1 MRALDD
7 LKLAVKL
14 PLILG
19 TMVAVAML
27 AMGYTGYHAARQALM
42 EAGVARI
49 NTALDSKLLEFEAWF
64 EGASSDLKAAAASP
78 LTLRA
83 LRDFTSAWEK
93 LGDEAKSYIHAQ
105 YVEGNPNPAGERYKL
120 DRVTNVSDYSVAHA
134 RYHPGF
140 VSIFSEK
147 NYHDVMLVAVDGTIL
162 YTVAKEGDIGEN
174 LLTGSLRVT
183 SLART
188 VRRVLQAAD
197 TPILFSDFAPYK
209 ASDGKPTS
217 FAAAPITSVDGRVLG
232 ALVFQIS
239 TLQMNAILERRHG
252 DGIALTSYLLGTD
265 RRLRSDLGAAPEMQ
279 AYTGKR
285 TPEAMKTA
293 FDLEHVVS
301 QEAGIDGRPA
311 LLMTGRIEVPG
322 FKMALVLEQ
331 PEEELVS
338 PVLQMVRSMLFG
350 ATISTLAMG
359 LVVFLVARSLS
370 RPLVG
375 AAEAM
380 EQIASGNYDCPVS
393 GTARGDEIGAI
404 ARTLETFR
412 NALGLAA
419 VTARENAV
427 NSAALAGSSA
437 ALMVLDERGRIT
449 YANGALSALFRTH
462 AEEIGCRLADFDP
475 DSLVGGGVG
484 ALLEDAGGFAN
495 LFQAADVWPVVA
507 ELRFGQAR
515 FRLEANEVLAANGE
529 RIGFVAEWREVTE
542 ERMNRALLGAIDRD
556 LVTLECGADGLVLA
570 LNSRFSAMAG
580 RAAEDCAGEPLGEVL
595 SDETGVSLEF
605 GRMVEQLVQGQAVY
619 GRFFAGHG
627 EGREGVVEG
636 GFAPVR
642 DSAGALIKVVF
653 IGSDVSAAEAARRAA
668 EAQRRA
674 LQEAQAAVVEALRV
688 GLRRLSEGDLTA
700 RLTDT
705 FAEDYRTL
713 REDFNRTLD
722 RLEELVRTV
731 VSNATAIEAEVHE
744 IAAAA
749 DDLSERTERQAATL
763 EQTAVALDELTVSV
777 QSAAEGAGEAN
788 AVATAA
794 RASAAASAP
803 VVQQAVEAMGAIE
816 RSSEKIAKIASVID
830 DIAFQTNLLAL
841 NAGVEA
847 ARAGEAGRG
856 FAVVANEV
864 RALAQR
870 CSEAAREIDALLSEA
885 AQEVKRG
892 VGHVNQT
899 GVAIEAIVGSVGQIS
914 LRMAD
919 IAASA
924 REQSAGLAE
933 INQAVNQIDHATQ
946 ENTAL
951 FADTALASQRL
962 TESAKALSATVERFS
977 VRSLPTG
984 GETVAD
990 GGGWSVVRMP
1000 HAAQPPS
1007 GAARLA
1013 VGSVALAS
1021 TDSAAKG
1028 LADGWEEF

>member
-19 TMVAVAML
+19 TMVVVAML
-27 AMGYTGYHAARQALM
+27 AMGYTGYSAARQALM

-49 NTALDSKLLEFEAWF
+49 GTAIDSKLLEFDAWF
-64 EGASSDLKAAAASP
+64 DGVASDLKATAASP

-93 LGDEAKSYIHAQ
+93 LGAQAKGYVRAQ
-105 YVEGNPNPAGERYKL
+105 YIEGNPNAAGERYRL
-120 DRVTNVSDYSVAHA
+120 DRITNVSDYSVAHA

-147 NYHDVMLVAVDGTIL
+147 DYHDVMLVAVDGTIL
-162 YTVAKEGDIGEN
+162 YTVAKEPDIGEN
-174 LLTGSLRVT
+174 LLTGSLRT
-183 SLART
+183 TNLART

-197 TPILFSDFAPYK
+197 TPILFSDFAPYP
-209 ASDGKPTS
+209 ASNGEPAS

-239 TLQMNAILERRHG
+239 TVQMNAVLSRRRG

-265 RRLRSDLGAAPEMQ
+265 RRLRSDLGPAPEER
-279 AYTGKR
+279 AYSGKKS
-285 TPEAMKTA
+285 PAAMKTA
-293 FDLEHVVS
+293 FDVEHVVS
-301 QEAGIDGRPA
+301 HEPGIDGRPA

-322 FKMALVLEQ
+322 FRMALVMEQ
-331 PEEELVS
+331 AEEDLVR
-338 PVLQMVRSMLFG
+338 PVLRLVRSMLFG
-350 ATISTLAMG
+350 AAISTLAMG
-359 LVVFLVARSLS
+359 LIVFLVARSLS

-375 AAEAM
+375 ASEAM
-380 EQIASGNYDCPVS
+380 EQIACGNYDCPVG
-393 GTARGDEIGAI
+393 GTARRDEIGAI

-412 NALGLAA
+412 NALSRAA
-419 VTARENAV
+419 VAARENAV

-437 ALMVLDERGRIT
+437 ALMVLDERGQIT
-449 YANGALSALFRTH
+449 YANAALSALFGLH
-462 AEEIGCRLADFDP
+462 GPEIQQRLPGFDA
-475 DSLVGGGVG
+475 SALVGTPLSR
-484 ALLEDAGGFAN
+484 LLTEEEDFVRLFA
-495 LFQAADVWPVVA
+495 ASDHWPVVA
-507 ELRFGQAR
+507 ELRYGRAR
-515 FRLEANEVLAANGE
+515 FRLEANEVLSAAGE
-529 RIGFVAEWREVTE
+529 RIGFVAEWREITE

-556 LVTLECGADGLVLA
+556 LVTLECGADGGVAA
-570 LNSRFSAMAG
+570 LNDRFAAMAG
-580 RAAEDCAGEPLGEVL
+580 RSVGSCVGQPLGAIL
-595 SDETGVSLEF
+595 ADEAGAPVEF
-605 GRMVEQLVQGQAVY
+605 GLMAERLMQGQAVY
-619 GRFFAGHG
+619 GRFFAA
-627 EGREGVVEG
+627 RDADRCGVVEG

-642 DSAGALIKVVF
+642 DSSGTLLKVVF

-674 LQEAQAAVVEALRV
+674 LQEAQAAVVEALRI

-700 RLTDT
+700 RLTDA

-713 REDFNRTLD
+713 RDDFNMALD
-722 RLEELVRTV
+722 RLEDLVRTV
-731 VSNATAIEAEVHE
+731 VANATAIEAEVHE
-744 IAAAA
+744 IAVAA

-777 QSAAEGAGEAN
+777 QSAAEGAGEAD
-788 AVATAA
+788 AVVTAA

-803 VVQQAVEAMGAIE
+803 VVAQAVEAMGTIE
-816 RSSEKIAKIASVID
+816 RSSEKIARIASVID

-870 CSEAAREIDALLSEA
+870 SSEAAREIDMLLSEA

-914 LRMAD
+914 QRMAD

-924 REQSAGLAE
+924 REQSSGLAE
-933 INQAVNQIDHATQ
+933 INQAVNQIDQATQ

-962 TESAKALSATVERFS
+962 TESARALSATVERFR
-977 VRSLPTG
+977 VRDLPPHADRVPGGGRSSLPTG
-984 GETVAD
+984 SARPRL
-990 GGGWSVVRMP
+990 S
-1000 HAAQPPS
+1000 AAVLS
-1007 GAARLA
+1007 AG
-1013 VGSVALAS
+1013 ALAMARP
-1021 TDSAAKG
+1021 DNAPAG
-1028 LADGWEEF
+1028 RADGWEEF